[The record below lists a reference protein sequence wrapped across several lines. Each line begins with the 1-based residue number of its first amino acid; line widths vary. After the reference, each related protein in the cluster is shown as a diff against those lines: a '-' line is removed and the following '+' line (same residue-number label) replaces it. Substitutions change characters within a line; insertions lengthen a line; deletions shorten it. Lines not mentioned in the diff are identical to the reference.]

1 MVKNLKSTLR
11 PLLNDYGMIVVLLL
25 LCLLFS
31 WLTWGKQN
39 PEGADAG
46 RILAQKILKDFD
58 DSPTVLIVA
67 RNTAKDLAFTAEL
80 TSRLK
85 PAGATILATVQG
97 DPADARKAL
106 EQLNTAATPLTVIAT
121 TNATAIWTVFNDLP
135 AKYPALGN
143 PAVLTAPTS
152 SGAAFLKRDNLLN
165 IANQI
170 AVIAIL
176 AIGMTLVI
184 LTAGI
189 DLSVGSLVAL
199 SAVAVSWAV
208 QNLAGGQS
216 ASIPAV
222 ALCGLAAIALCAT
235 AGAFSGLMITKF
247 DVPPFIATLAM
258 MLIASGF
265 AFLIAQGQSI
275 DQVPPSFTWL
285 GREASLAG
293 IPNAVLLMLA
303 LYLLA
308 HFVMTRTLLGRYIY
322 AVGQNP
328 EAARLSGVPVKRVL
342 RRTYIIC
349 GALAGLGGVVLASQL
364 DSGSPT
370 YGLMYE
376 LYVIAAVVVGGTSLA
391 GGRGKI
397 FGTLIGAFIIAVIQN
412 GMNLTGV
419 ESYTQKIVLGA
430 VILAA
435 IILDRIR
442 IEKWS
447 GSTNP

>member
-1 MVKNLKSTLR
+1 MAKNLITTLR
-11 PLLNDYGMIVVLLL
+11 PLFNDYGMIVVLLL
-25 LCLLFS
+25 LCVLFS
-31 WLTWGKQN
+31 WLTWGKQD

-46 RILAQKILKDFD
+46 RILAKQIIQDFD
-58 DSPTVLIVA
+58 NSPTILIVA
-67 RNTAKDLAFTAEL
+67 RDTATDQSFVTEL
-80 TSRLK
+80 TTGLK
-85 PAGATILATVQG
+85 PSDATILKTVQG
-97 DPADARKAL
+97 DPADARQAL
-106 EQLNTAATPLTVIAT
+106 EQLNTAATGLSVIAAT
-121 TNATAIWTVFNDLP
+121 DATAAWSVFDDLP
-135 AKYPALGN
+135 SKYPDLGT
-143 PAVLTAPTS
+143 PLVLTAPS
-152 SGAAFLKRDNLLN
+152 SQGAAFLKRDNLLN

-199 SAVAVSWAV
+199 SAVAVAWAV
-208 QNLAGGQS
+208 QNLAGGED
-216 ASIPAV
+216 ATILAV
-222 ALCGLAAIALCAT
+222 LLCGLGAVLLCAA
-235 AGAFSGLMITKF
+235 AGAFSGLVVTRF
-247 DVPPFIATLAM
+247 AVPPFIATLAM
-258 MLIASGF
+258 MLIASGL
-265 AFLIAQGQSI
+265 AFLIARGRSI

-285 GREASLAG
+285 GRDASLAG
-293 IPNAVLLMLA
+293 IPNAVVLMLT
-303 LYLLA
+303 LYVIA
-308 HFVMTRTLLGRYIY
+308 HFTMTRTLLGRYIY
-322 AVGQNP
+322 AVGQNA
-328 EAARLSGVPVKRVL
+328 EAARLSGVPVHRVL

-349 GALAGLGGVVLASQL
+349 GALAGLGGIVLASQL
-364 DSGSPT
+364 DSGAPT

-419 ESYTQKIVLGA
+419 ESYTQKIVLGT

-442 IEKWS
+442 IQKWS
-447 GSTNP
+447 GPTAS